1 VKGAAEL
8 LKLRS
13 QGNPETPKRHFEMT
27 MISELRDKFERYD
40 RTRRA
45 LLEDLA
51 NLNEDQL
58 KKKPRLSEWSILQI
72 VQHLVLAER
81 DVMQYLPEPKALIH
95 RKRGL
100 RARIFY
106 VVVLLIL
113 RWNIRVPVP
122 SKGMVPDA
130 NTSLSELR
138 RQWDENMRWFRE
150 YVDSLEPEDLKRAV
164 FSHPIAGPLTGPQAG
179 TLAQYHFEAHLRQIN
194 NAKALV
200 LAESSG

>member
-1 VKGAAEL
+1 
-8 LKLRS
+8 
-13 QGNPETPKRHFEMT
+13 

-40 RTRRA
+40 RTRGA

-58 KKKPRLSEWSILQI
+58 KKKPRPSEWSILQI
-72 VQHLVLAER
+72 VQHMVLAER
-81 DVMQYLPEPKALIH
+81 DVMQYLPEPKELIH

-106 VVVLLIL
+106 VVVILIL

-122 SKGMVPDA
+122 SKGMEPDG
-130 NTSLSELR
+130 NTSLSEVR

-150 YVDSLEPEDLKRAV
+150 YIDSLEPEDLKRAV
-164 FSHPIAGPLTGPQAG
+164 FSHPIAGPLTGLQAG

-194 NAKALV
+194 NAKAFV
-200 LAESSG
+200 MAESNG

>member
-1 VKGAAEL
+1 
-8 LKLRS
+8 
-13 QGNPETPKRHFEMT
+13 MT

-40 RTRRA
+40 RSRRA
-45 LLEDLA
+45 LLNDLA
-51 NLNEDQL
+51 NLNDEQP
-58 KKKPRLSEWSILQI
+58 KGKPGPSEWSILQI
-72 VQHLVLAER
+72 VQHMVLAER
-81 DVMQYLPEPKALIH
+81 EVMQYLPEPKELIH

-122 SKGMVPDA
+122 SKGMVPDG

-138 RQWDENMRWFRE
+138 QQWDENLRWFKG
-150 YVDSLEPEDLKRAV
+150 YLDSLGLEDLKRAV
-164 FSHPIAGPLTGPQAG
+164 FSHPVAGPLTGPQAG

-194 NAKALV
+194 NAKAFV
-200 LAESSG
+200 MAESIG

>member
-1 VKGAAEL
+1 
-8 LKLRS
+8 
-13 QGNPETPKRHFEMT
+13 MT
-27 MISELRDKFERYD
+27 MISELQDKFEKYD
-40 RTRRA
+40 STRRA
-45 LLEDLA
+45 LLKDLA
-51 NLNEDQL
+51 NLNDDQL
-58 KKKPRLSEWSILQI
+58 KRKPRPSEWSILQI
-72 VQHLVLAER
+72 VQHMVVAER
-81 DVMQYLPEPKALIH
+81 DVMQYLPEPKELIH

-122 SKGMVPDA
+122 SKRMVPDG

-138 RQWDENMRWFRE
+138 QQWDENMRWFRG
-150 YVDSLEPEDLKRAV
+150 YLDSLGPDDLKRAV

-194 NAKALV
+194 NARALV
-200 LAESSG
+200 MAESNG

>member
-1 VKGAAEL
+1 MAV
-8 LKLRS
+8 
-13 QGNPETPKRHFEMT
+13 
-27 MISELRDKFERYD
+27 ISGLRDKFKRYD
-40 RTRRA
+40 RTRGA

-58 KKKPRLSEWSILQI
+58 KKKHRPGEWSILQI

-81 DVMQYLPEPKALIH
+81 DVMQYLPESKKLIH

-122 SKGMVPDA
+122 SKGMVPDG
-130 NTSLSELR
+130 NTSLSEVR
-138 RQWDENMRWFRE
+138 QQWDENMRWFRG
-150 YVDSLEPEDLKRAV
+150 YLDSLGPEDLKRAV

-194 NAKALV
+194 KVKAIV
-200 LAESSG
+200 MAESNG

>member
-1 VKGAAEL
+1 
-8 LKLRS
+8 
-13 QGNPETPKRHFEMT
+13 
-27 MISELRDKFERYD
+27 MISEFRNKFEMYD
-40 RTRRA
+40 LTRRA
-45 LLEDLA
+45 LLDDLA
-51 NLNEDQL
+51 GLNDDQL
-58 KKKPRLSEWSILQI
+58 RRKPGLRQWSILQI

-81 DVMQYLPEPKALIH
+81 DVMQYLPERKELIH

-106 VVVLLIL
+106 LVVILIL

-122 SKGMVPDA
+122 AEGMVPDG
-130 NTSLSELR
+130 NTSFSELR
-138 RQWDENMRWFRE
+138 QKWDENMRWFRE

-179 TLAQYHFEAHLRQIN
+179 TLAQCHFEAHLRQIN

-200 LAESSG
+200 MAESNG

>member
-1 VKGAAEL
+1 
-8 LKLRS
+8 
-13 QGNPETPKRHFEMT
+13 

-40 RTRRA
+40 RTRLA
-45 LLEDLA
+45 LLDDLA
-51 NLNEDQL
+51 VLNDNQIRR
-58 KKKPRLSEWSILQI
+58 KPSPSEWSILQI
-72 VQHLVLAER
+72 IQHMVLAER
-81 DVMQYLPEPKALIH
+81 DVMQYLPEPEELIH

-122 SKGMVPDA
+122 SKGMVPDG

-138 RQWDENMRWFRE
+138 QQWDENMRWFRE
-150 YVDSLEPEDLKRAV
+150 YVDSLGPEDLKRAV
-164 FSHPIAGPLTGPQAG
+164 FSHPLAGPLNGPQAG

-194 NAKALV
+194 KVKAIV
-200 LAESSG
+200 TAESNS